1 MTKWYDNAII
11 YQVYPRSFQD
21 SDNDGLGDLRGLIN
35 RLDHIKSLGVN
46 TIWLNP
52 VLTSP
57 QVDNGYDVSN
67 YYTIDSKF
75 GDMPTMT
82 ELIEKAHQLG
92 LHVLMDFVLNHTSDQ
107 HPWFQDA
114 LKSPNSLFRDYYI
127 WQKTDNG
134 LPPNNWGSFFGGS
147 VWQEHPTEPGAYYFH
162 LFDKH
167 MPDLNWRN
175 PEVREAM
182 IEVAKFWVEKGIDGL
197 RLDAFIHIAKGNLRQ
212 NYPTDS
218 TQPVV
223 AEPMFANLPNVV
235 TYLQEFINE
244 LRKINSDLFILGEGA
259 SADPNLAALYTRKTN
274 GRALCDAIVSFRNL
288 PKKKKTATSLSTT
301 LQLPQPEV
309 LDVASLPV
317 SIVEWQTTLAQTTQ
331 PTLYFSN
338 HDLPRMAT
346 AYGDPQYP
354 AESLKTLAT
363 MLYLQKG
370 IPIIYYGEELG
381 LKSAELTR
389 FSAFQDQTVT
399 DLEQQVP
406 EGQKQAVLKALSQVH
421 KTAARQAMSWD
432 QSSNNGFS
440 THEPWLRVAPASTT
454 VAQQDQDANSILNY
468 YRALLKLK
476 QSSLFSKGEFYLLN
490 SSMKTIMFTRKFHGQ
505 VGLVVTNLS
514 DQERTVTLP
523 NFSLGQPVLT
533 TGEWQQKAEE
543 LRLQPW
549 SSVVFVNS
557 SVQ

>member
-1 MTKWYDNAII
+1 
-11 YQVYPRSFQD
+11 
-21 SDNDGLGDLRGLIN
+21 
-35 RLDHIKSLGVN
+35 
-46 TIWLNP
+46 
-52 VLTSP
+52 
-57 QVDNGYDVSN
+57 
-67 YYTIDSKF
+67 
-75 GDMPTMT
+75 
-82 ELIEKAHQLG
+82 
-92 LHVLMDFVLNHTSDQ
+92 
-107 HPWFQDA
+107 
-114 LKSPNSLFRDYYI
+114 
-127 WQKTDNG
+127 
-134 LPPNNWGSFFGGS
+134 
-147 VWQEHPTEPGAYYFH
+147 
-162 LFDKH
+162 

-244 LRKINSDLFILGEGA
+244 LRKINADLFILGEGA

-354 AESLKTLAT
+354 TESLKTLAT

-406 EGQKQAVLKALSQVH
+406 EGQKQAVLKALSKVH

-454 VAQQDQDANSILNY
+454 VAQQESNQDSILNF
-468 YRALLKLK
+468 YRRLLKLK
-476 QSSLFSKGEFYLLN
+476 QQSAFAIGDFELLNAPTSVIMYQRKSTDQSSLV
-490 SSMKTIMFTRKFHGQ
+490 I
-505 VGLVVTNLS
+505 TNLS
-514 DQERTVTLP
+514 QQEQTVTLP
-523 NFSLGQPVLT
+523 YKLTEQPQLITGNWQFKERELLLG
-533 TGEWQQKAEE
+533 
-543 LRLQPW
+543 PW
-549 SSVVFVNS
+549 ASVVFVSQNL
-557 SVQ
+557 